1 MRGIPASDMPGM
13 IIENVISRFSHL
25 ESTYG
30 IFPDL
35 VDEMRVKAQTVI
47 SYFRDKTG

>member
-1 MRGIPASDMPGM
+1 MAHTFIRQAEEKHG
-13 IIENVISRFSHL
+13 SRLRHL

-35 VDEMRVKAQTVI
+35 VEEMGGKAQTVI